1 MDEHKSRQENGS
13 PLHETRD
20 ATVRYIIYFGIS
32 MAVAVAAAFL
42 VSWGLLHFL
51 ESYQSLGSP
60 ASPLAKGRVLPPPGV
75 PRLQAHPNRD
85 LQGYL
90 AHEKEILDTYGWVD
104 RKNGIVRIP
113 IQHAMNILLQNGLPT
128 RNSKTPEGMIQPGEV
143 QQYTV
148 PQGYMP
154 QN

>member
-1 MDEHKSRQENGS
+1 MDDKKLESPR

-20 ATVRYIIYFGIS
+20 ATVRYIVYFGIG

-42 VSWGLLHFL
+42 VSWSALRFL
-51 ESYQSLGSP
+51 EKHQSLGSP
-60 ASPLAKGRVLPPPGV
+60 ASPLAKGRTLPPPGL
-75 PRLQAHPNRD
+75 PRLQAHPSQD
-85 LQGYL
+85 LKVYL
-90 AHEKEILDTYGWVD
+90 ARQEEILNSYGWID
-104 RKNGIVRIP
+104 RKNGVVRIP
-113 IQHAMNILLQNGLPT
+113 IQRAMSILLRNGLPVRSIKT
-128 RNSKTPEGMIQPGEV
+128 SKGWVQPGEV

>member
-1 MDEHKSRQENGS
+1 MDEHKTQQENGK

-20 ATVRYIIYFGIS
+20 ATVRYIVYFGIA
-32 MAVAVAAAFL
+32 MAVSVVAAFL
-42 VSWGLLHFL
+42 VSWGLLRFL
-51 ESYQSLGSP
+51 ENYQSLGSP
-60 ASPLAKGRVLPPPGV
+60 PSPLAKGRVLPPPGV
-75 PRLQAHPNRD
+75 PRLQAHPNQELD
-85 LQGYL
+85 EYL

-104 RKNGIVRIP
+104 KKNGIVRIP

-128 RNSKTPEGMIQPGEV
+128 RNSQTPKGMIQPGEV

-154 QN
+154 QD

>member
-1 MDEHKSRQENGS
+1 MDEHKTHQENGK

-20 ATVRYIIYFGIS
+20 ATVRYIIYFGLG
-32 MAVAVAAAFL
+32 MAVSVLAAFL
-42 VSWGLLHFL
+42 VSWGLLRFL
-51 ESYQSLGSP
+51 ENYQSLGSP
-60 ASPLAKGRVLPPPGV
+60 ASPLAKGRVLPPAGV
-75 PRLQAHPNRD
+75 PRLQAHPRQD
-85 LQGYL
+85 LAKYL

-104 RKNGIVRIP
+104 KKDGIVRIP
-113 IQHAMNILLQNGLPT
+113 IERAMNILLQNGLPT
-128 RNSKTPEGMIQPGEV
+128 RNSKTPKGMIQPGEV

>member
-1 MDEHKSRQENGS
+1 MDEHKTHQENGK

-20 ATVRYIIYFGIS
+20 ATVRYILYFGAA
-32 MAVAVAAAFL
+32 MAVAVIAAFL
-42 VSWGLLHFL
+42 VSWGLLRFL
-51 ESYQSLGSP
+51 ENYQSLGSP
-60 ASPLAKGRVLPPPGV
+60 ASPLAKGRVLPPPGL
-75 PRLQAHPNRD
+75 PQLQAHPNQD
-85 LQGYL
+85 LQKYL

-104 RKNGIVRIP
+104 KKNGLVRIP
-113 IQHAMNILLQNGLPT
+113 IQRAMNILLQNGLPI
-128 RNSKTPEGMIQPGEV
+128 RNSKTPEGLIQPGEV